1 MSPVKCVMD
10 TSKDEVVELFES
22 AINMDVIDALPDEQ
36 VKALLVILEKA
47 GY

>member
-1 MSPVKCVMD
+1 MD

-22 AINMDVIDALPDEQ
+22 AINMDAIDALPDEQ
-36 VKALLVILEKA
+36 VKALLAILEKA